1 MKSLLAT
8 ITIAAFMLGSMSFK
22 PVPCGKYNGRNIYK
36 GEKGGCYYLKG
47 KKKEKVYIDKAHC
60 KC

>member
-1 MKSLLAT
+1 MKTFLSILCASA
-8 ITIAAFMLGSMSFK
+8 IIAATMSFK
-22 PVPCGKYNGRNIYK
+22 PIPCGKYNGKNIYK

-47 KKKEKVYIDKAHC
+47 KKKEKIYINKKFC